1 MVESIATKP
10 RPRKARHTSPQV
22 APSDSSIVCTS
33 IRCDHPKRRY
43 SCSTSVKYKLADGS
57 TRSYTVPHVDCV
69 HAGVGDKCAACC
81 VGKAAR

>member
-1 MVESIATKP
+1 MTDSIRTK
-10 RPRKARHTSPQV
+10 RAPRKSAAPRV
-22 APSDSSIVCTS
+22 ATAAEIVCTS

-57 TRSYTVPHVDCV
+57 TRSYTVPHVDCI
-69 HAGVGDKCAACC
+69 HAGVGDRCLACC